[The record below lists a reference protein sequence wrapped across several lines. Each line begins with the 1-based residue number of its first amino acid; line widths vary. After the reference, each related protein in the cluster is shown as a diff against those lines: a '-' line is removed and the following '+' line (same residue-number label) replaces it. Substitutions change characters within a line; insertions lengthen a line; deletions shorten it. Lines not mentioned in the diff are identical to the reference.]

1 MSINSNSKDNN
12 LFGEAIQQGSWDALT
27 KLYLQTNFWYNEEK
41 RNEKSKHDLDR
52 KTDKFKLCKC
62 SIVSAF
68 PVTVFVSQKFWGAVE
83 QIYHSSTKC
92 TTHQRNV
99 GCRHTKKFSVPPHF
113 EQIYHSSKRN
123 EKIRTKNERGTE
135 I

>member
-52 KTDKFKLCKC
+52 KTRYHIHRYGREQGSTQLLLANTNACTRFLFLIGVHYSYYIRYPIMLSGVRTDETFK
-62 SIVSAF
+62 
-68 PVTVFVSQKFWGAVE
+68 
-83 QIYHSSTKC
+83 
-92 TTHQRNV
+92 
-99 GCRHTKKFSVPPHF
+99 
-113 EQIYHSSKRN
+113 
-123 EKIRTKNERGTE
+123 
-135 I
+135 